1 MAVRVDIPSKP
12 KNTADSDS
20 TIPRGSQ
27 FWRRVYGAPYWLLF
41 FALLFLFIGH
51 SINTNE
57 DYRLAWQYVR
67 GNHFSWILDT
77 ISCNT
82 GGTCPETYSPTPPA
96 IDGIS
101 MTIVLAISS
110 YAIAF
115 FIGLI
120 IGIIRANPPKAPLNR
135 QNLVQRF
142 FGLLYV
148 LFYNAITFY
157 VEFMRG
163 IPSIVFVLMAAFVFL
178 PAARDA
184 LNTGIIQTLGLPRIT
199 LRSIDPITGVLA
211 LAIIYSAYLSEVFR
225 AGIQSIG
232 KGQIEA
238 ARSLGMTYVQTMRL
252 VVIPQAIRTVL
263 PPLGNDFIAII
274 KDTSLL
280 TILGTNEITQLS
292 RKWVGTTFKYP
303 ETFFILSVIYLFMTI
318 IGSLFVQW
326 MERALRRHER

>member
-12 KNTADSDS
+12 KHRDEYEGL
-20 TIPRGSQ
+20 PRRGSQ
-27 FWRRVYGAPYWLLF
+27 FWGRVYGAPYWLMF
-41 FALLFLFIGH
+41 FALLFVFIAH

-57 DYRLAWQYVR
+57 DYRNAWQYVR
-67 GNHFSWILDT
+67 GNHFAWILDT

-82 GGTCPETYSPTPPA
+82 GGECPETYSPTPPPL
-96 IDGIS
+96 DGIS
-101 MTIVLAISS
+101 MTIALAISS
-110 YAIAF
+110 YTLAF
-115 FIGLI
+115 IIGLL
-120 IGIIRANPPKAPLNR
+120 IGIIRANPPKAPQHR
-135 QNLVQRF
+135 QNIFQRLL
-142 FGLLYV
+142 GLLYV
-148 LFYNAITFY
+148 LFYNVITFY

-184 LNTGIIQTLGLPRIT
+184 LNTGIIETLGLPRLQI
-199 LRSIDPITGVLA
+199 RSIDPITGILA

-225 AGIQSIG
+225 AGIQSIS
-232 KGQIEA
+232 KGQVEA
-238 ARSLGMTYVQTMRL
+238 ARSLGMTYVQTMRF

-303 ETFFILSVIYLFMTI
+303 ETFFVLSVIYLFMTVL
-318 IGSLFVQW
+318 GSLFVQW